1 MGVRRRRSIC
11 STRLSS
17 RAGGG
22 PAGRP
27 RGPPASPN
35 AGSAADSTRGLLFA
49 VKLRA
54 QLTVFRT
61 GWEIDRGGPGSD
73 PGLRPECR
81 RSARSLCAGENM
93 KCDRAS
99 GKRTALQAGRRSFPA
114 PCGGL
119 LRLGPMASRS
129 VAYVRGPGGRLGSSS
144 TDGADHVALGSR
156 MQQSRRL
163 GRTSG
168 SSAGGS
174 GASSKAASAG
184 ASVRGKAGS
193 ADRRSRRWT
202 ADSAAGSA
210 QVATSSNAPAA
221 APFASAS
228 DRDEKHWRRTAPSA
242 REQEPP

>member
-1 MGVRRRRSIC
+1 MGVRRRRS
-11 STRLSS
+11 SAAPASS

-93 KCDRAS
+93 NAIVRAES
-99 GKRTALQAGRRSFPA
+99 ARRSKLAAGVSPRRGGRTAPFGANGFAQR
-114 PCGGL
+114 C
-119 LRLGPMASRS
+119 LRAW
-129 VAYVRGPGGRLGSSS
+129 PGDAWSSS

-156 MQQSRRL
+156 MQQSADWAGPSRLVRR
-163 GRTSG
+163 GE
-168 SSAGGS
+168 
-174 GASSKAASAG
+174 
-184 ASVRGKAGS
+184 
-193 ADRRSRRWT
+193 RR
-202 ADSAAGSA
+202 
-210 QVATSSNAPAA
+210 
-221 APFASAS
+221 
-228 DRDEKHWRRTAPSA
+228 
-242 REQEPP
+242 